1 MKTRDSMNVLFLAP
15 HPFYQDRGTT
25 IAEKLLLMTL
35 ASRGYRID
43 LVTYHEGNTIEYEN
57 VNIHR
62 ILKIPFVRN
71 IRPGF
76 SWKKLVCDFFMFFKA
91 LSLVSKKRYQVIH
104 AVEESVFIALFLKF
118 VFKIPY
124 VYDMDSS
131 LPQQLVEKYS
141 AFALINPLLRFF
153 ETIAIRNSE
162 VVVPVCD
169 SLAEIVEKHNPKKIV
184 TLRDVSLLKD
194 VKKREEGGLREE
206 LGTDGLVL
214 MYVGNLE
221 PYQGIDLLLESFA
234 LTLREIGKANLIIIG
249 GIPTDIQKYKE
260 KSLLL
265 GIENR
270 VHFLGP
276 KPIEILSEYLSQADI
291 LVSPRIKG
299 TNTPMKIYSYLHSGK
314 AVLATDLPT
323 HTQVLNDQVAMLTA
337 PSPEEFS
344 KGMLCLIQDEN
355 LRLQLGNAGKK
366 LIEEKYSY
374 DSFKKELNALYDWLE
389 TRFIKGKRVVEN
401 R

>member
-1 MKTRDSMNVLFLAP
+1 MNVLFLAP

-91 LSLVSKKRYQVIH
+91 LSLASKKRYQVIH

-169 SLAEIVEKHNPKKIV
+169 SLAEIVEKRSPKKIV

-249 GIPTDIQKYKE
+249 GTPTDIQKYKE

-276 KPIEILSEYLSQADI
+276 KPMEILSEYLSQADI

>member
-91 LSLVSKKRYQVIH
+91 LSLASKKRYQVIH

-169 SLAEIVEKHNPKKIV
+169 SLAEIVEKRSPKKIV

-249 GIPTDIQKYKE
+249 GTPTDIQKYKE

-276 KPIEILSEYLSQADI
+276 KPMEILSEYLSQADI

>member
-1 MKTRDSMNVLFLAP
+1 MNVLFLAP

>member
-1 MKTRDSMNVLFLAP
+1 MNILFLAP

-25 IAEKLLLMTL
+25 IAEDLLLMTL
-35 ASRGYRID
+35 DSRGYRVD
-43 LVTYHEGNTIEYEN
+43 LVTYHEGKTIEYKN
-57 VNIHR
+57 VSIHR
-62 ILKIPFVRN
+62 IFKIPFVQN

-91 LSLVSKKRYQVIH
+91 LSLASKKRYQVIH

-118 VFKIPY
+118 MFKIPY
-124 VYDMDSS
+124 IYDMDSS

-141 AFALINPLLRFF
+141 FFTFFNPLLRFF
-153 ETIAIRNSE
+153 ETIAIKNSE

-169 SLAEIVEKHNPKKIV
+169 SLVEIVEKRNPKKIV

-194 VKKREEGGLREE
+194 VKKEDEDDLRKG
-206 LGTDGLVL
+206 LGTDGLII

-234 LTLREIGKANLIIIG
+234 LTLRKMARADLIIIG
-249 GIPTDIQKYKE
+249 GTFTDIQRYKE

-265 GIENR
+265 GINNK

-276 KPIEILSEYLSQADI
+276 KPVEILSEYLSQADI

-299 TNTPMKIYSYLHSGK
+299 SNTPMKIYSYLHSGR
-314 AVLATDLPT
+314 AVLATNLPT
-323 HTQVLNDQVAMLTA
+323 HTQVLNDRVAMLTA

-344 KGMLCLIQDEN
+344 RGMLCLMQDEN

-374 DSFKKELNALYDWLE
+374 DSFKKELNGLYDWLE
-389 TRFIKGKRVVEN
+389 MRFIRERAVVKS